1 MSSTVPL
8 ETFVLA
14 LHVLRTISDADA
26 AAILK
31 LLRRK
36 SFAQRLEKAIAEFLK
51 TQPALEAVT
60 VSISVNP

>member
-14 LHVLRTISDADA
+14 LHAPRTISDAHA

-36 SFAQRLEKAIAEFLK
+36 SFAQRLEKAISEFLK
-51 TQPALEAVT
+51 TQPALESVT
-60 VSISVNP
+60 LSISVSP

>member
-14 LHVLRTISDADA
+14 LHAPRTISDADA
-26 AAILK
+26 ATLLK

-36 SFAQRLEKAIAEFLK
+36 SFTQRLENAIAEFLK
-51 TQPALEAVT
+51 TQPVLESVT